1 MWKLAVTTAAALLL
15 TATRASAQSGADLP
29 SYQAHIAAAEK
40 SLRLG
45 EALELRRWLDAAPT
59 PHRGWEW
66 RYLNAVSDTS
76 TRAIA
81 APDTPTRL
89 AISPSGDRLATV
101 EDSRVRLWSWPG
113 LEPLGTIEGHT
124 DAIYRAEFD
133 PTGAR
138 LITVSRDVTSR
149 TWDIATG
156 AEIARIELSNP
167 AVAAA
172 TFSPDGTTAAT
183 CAWERDEEGVHGVVW
198 VWDAAT
204 GDQISKAR
212 VGVKP
217 LSAICF
223 TPTGQR
229 ILVGS
234 WDGLVHVLDAQGEEV
249 RRITLPDRGIYNAV
263 NDIAVSPDGT
273 LVAAGTKDR
282 SASVFLVESGEL
294 VATLAGHDGFVE
306 GVQFASDGST
316 LATAS
321 ADGTARLW
329 RTADW
334 SSGPTLRGHLSTV
347 RGLVFADDAMV
358 TCSLDGTLRAWDR
371 QAGGRERVE
380 IVAGLEGTYSA
391 TFNADGSTIA
401 LACHDGT
408 LRVFNTADGSPVASW
423 EAHPGSTCHAAAYSA
438 DGTRLITSS
447 WDNTARV
454 WRSPS
459 HEPLA
464 VLDAGEGVY
473 AATLSPDGHT
483 AATTGDTLRLW
494 HVDSAEVLHRIAVQ
508 DASPRR
514 ACFSPAGGTV
524 ACGWSDG
531 RARVYAVS
539 TGAELA
545 VLDSGGK
552 AVETVAFDAE
562 GEHLFTG
569 DSAGV
574 VRGFEASTWQE
585 LWSCDTGEAGVNQV
599 AVMDGRIAAGTDRLV
614 LLDAASGGMVFQTR
628 PVSDTVWHLSWSP
641 DGSKLGVC
649 TTGGVAAVLTAPAAP
664 VDR

>member
-1 MWKLAVTTAAALLL
+1 MWKLAITTGTVLLL
-15 TATRASAQSGADLP
+15 AAPRASAQAGAGLP

-45 EALELRRWLDAAPT
+45 EAIELRRWLDAAPT
-59 PHRGWEW
+59 PYRGWEW

-76 TRAIA
+76 TRAVA

-89 AISPSGDRLATV
+89 AISPLGDRLATV
-101 EDSRVRLWSWPG
+101 EGSRVRLWSWPG
-113 LEPLGTIEGHT
+113 LEPLGTVEGHT

-133 PTGAR
+133 PSGAR

-149 TWDIATG
+149 TWDLATG
-156 AEIARIELSNP
+156 VEIARIELSNP

-204 GDQISKAR
+204 GEQLARAR

-217 LSAICF
+217 LSAIRF
-223 TPTGQR
+223 TPDGQR

-234 WDGLVHVLDAQGEEV
+234 WDGLVHVLDARAEEV
-249 RRITLPDRGIYNAV
+249 RRIMLPDRGIYYAV
-263 NDIAVSPDGT
+263 NDIAISPDGT

-294 VATLAGHDGFVE
+294 VATLDGHDGYVE
-306 GVQFASDGST
+306 GVQFAPDGLT

-321 ADGTARLW
+321 ADATVRLW
-329 RTADW
+329 ETAGW
-334 SSGPTLRGHLSTV
+334 SGVRTLRGHLNTV
-347 RGLVFADDAMV
+347 RGLAFAGDEIV
-358 TCSLDGTLRAWDR
+358 TCSLDGTLREWDGR
-371 QAGGRERVE
+371 AGGRELVE
-380 IVAGLEGTYSA
+380 IVSGAEGCYSA
-391 TFNADGSTIA
+391 AFNADGSTIA
-401 LACHDGT
+401 LACYDGT
-408 LRVFNTADGSPVASW
+408 LRVFNAADGSPVASW

-438 DGTRLITSS
+438 DGTRLITCS

-473 AATLSPDGHT
+473 AAALSPDGHI
-483 AATTGDTLRLW
+483 AATTGKALRLW
-494 HVDSAEVLHRIAVQ
+494 DVDSEEVLHTIAVQ

-514 ACFSPAGGTV
+514 ACFSPDGATV

-545 VLDSGGK
+545 VLDSGGQ
-552 AVETVAFDAE
+552 AVETVAFDPDA
-562 GEHLFTG
+562 GHLITG

-574 VRGFEASTWQE
+574 VRSFEASTWRE
-585 LWSCDTGEAGVNQV
+585 DWSCDTGERGVNQV

-614 LLDAASGGMVFQTR
+614 LLDAASGAMVFQTR

-649 TTGGVAAVLTAPAAP
+649 TTGGIAAVLTAPAAP